1 MSKKW
6 VITLSILFGVVAV
19 ILISMWTLFGLSV
32 VSVEY
37 STTTKNLSVSD
48 SEIVE
53 AGKFRKHACVF
64 FEGKKA
70 SIQRIM
76 DYAQENPNFAY
87 IKVLNIETVFPNKF
101 VIHVA
106 EREELFAVE
115 YNSKFLITDRD
126 LRVLR
131 VEETYDSTTENA
143 ILLSGLNVKNEAIS
157 IGDFLNVEQSSITN
171 LYSAL
176 VKNNRSYV
184 EQIGRFRSI
193 EASKYQD
200 EKTNKSYT
208 QIKIETFAGR
218 KLVIKNIDFALD
230 EKVQKL
236 FAVEAQL
243 FSMQTNTEGKIV
255 DADGNVVY
263 VVKLP
268 SKQYVKFDA
277 EQHEESEKIALT
289 YELLSTC
296 YIEVDNLTLTDYV
309 KRTKN
314 DIYYAI
320 VEE

>member
-19 ILISMWTLFGLSV
+19 ILISMWTLFGLSA

-53 AGKFRKHACVF
+53 VGKFRKHACVF
-64 FEGKKA
+64 FEGKK
-70 SIQRIM
+70 SSVQRIM
-76 DYAQENPNFAY
+76 DYAKEDPNFAY

-101 VIHVA
+101 VIHIA

-131 VEETYDSTTENA
+131 VAETYSSTTENA
-143 ILLSGLNVKNEAIS
+143 ILLSGLTVQNENVV
-157 IGDFLNVEQSSITN
+157 IGDFLNVKESGVTN

-184 EQIGRFRSI
+184 EQVGKFKSV
-193 EASKYQD
+193 EASNYQD
-200 EKTNKSYT
+200 EKTNKTYI
-208 QIKIETFAGR
+208 QLKFETFAGR
-218 KLVIKNIDFALD
+218 KFVIKNIDFALD

-236 FAVEAQL
+236 FAVETQL

-277 EQHEESEKIALT
+277 EKYDESEKIALT

-309 KRTKN
+309 SRTEK
-314 DIYYAI
+314 DIYYSI